1 MKRKELWEL
10 LGEVPADMIEEASIP
25 RMGNRVLWLRR
36 VLPLAAAVVLLTA
49 TAVAAGKYFGWKD
62 ILGTPT
68 KGVEENTEPLAV
80 QVDAGDITFTVTE
93 ALADERVL
101 YLLWEMQAPAAIF
114 DERSTVDGRLD
125 FGEASVDT
133 GGGYIFSAERPKE
146 KSNIL
151 CGYLVADWN
160 DAMRDSTAHLRVSGL
175 GHLERT
181 GDTFIAKVDMK
192 ALCDSAV
199 RTEDEVFTEWPLD
212 YAMMVNGGEGGYEVR
227 NTDGK
232 VVRTIDM
239 ACYTDGK
246 LYILEHYGDGYYKPG
261 YPSRGSLFDSTGNR
275 LVACDGNYGMEYS
288 LFIYDVAEEELPNLQ
303 YIQEGRWQRVPEYGA
318 EWEVNF
324 DIPQTVESVGLAAA
338 EGVTVKCSPVS
349 MEITVDR
356 LIDLSLGWAVYLKDG
371 TEVELRSRD
380 GNQTATKTEMKMIFC
395 RAIAPEEI
403 EAIYCGGVN
412 LLRQSPAAE
421 DEPAFEEIFDRY
433 YYREPFAGYRLE
445 EPVRGVTAFYS
456 RQKGTP
462 FTALQAGTVVYTAEK
477 GWNQGMGR
485 CILIRQE
492 DGLYAVYAHCEEL
505 YVQAG
510 DEVMPYTQLG
520 TTGDS
525 GNFGNGS
532 SGVFGIEFSLVR
544 EEDITLKTAR
554 DGTVTGFTV
563 GHNAYENPVLPM
575 ETVEW
580 TEDSAYIAPVKN
592 GTMTQGVIG
601 ASCPTYRLFEAPAGT
616 AAVAMRDGVVEQ
628 TPPEYKERWIG
639 LMGRQPVLIRHEDGS
654 AILYG
659 HLKNVTLKP
668 GDTVKQGEKLGECS
682 DSGDTWVAGVGVI
695 YYSASSAK

>member
-1 MKRKELWEL
+1 MKREDLWVL
-10 LGEVPADMIEEASIP
+10 LGEAPTEMIEEANAAP
-25 RMGNRVLWLRR
+25 TGKKVLWLRR
-36 VLPLAAAVVLLTA
+36 VLPLAAAVVLLSA
-49 TAVAAGKYFGWKD
+49 TALAAGKYFGWQQV
-62 ILGTPT
+62 LET
-68 KGVEENTEPLAV
+68 KPEELTESTEPLGVTVNAE
-80 QVDAGDITFTVTE
+80 DITFTVTE

-114 DERSTVDGRLD
+114 DERSTADGWLD
-125 FGEASVDT
+125 FGEASIDVS
-133 GGGYIFSAERPKE
+133 GGYIFSAERPKE

-160 DAMRDSTAHLRVSGL
+160 DAMRGSAAHLRVSGL

-199 RTEDEVFTEWPLD
+199 RKGVDLDEWISNYPQMISD
-212 YAMMVNGGEGGYEVR
+212 GEGSYEVR
-227 NTDGK
+227 NTDGE
-232 VVRTIDM
+232 VVETIDM
-239 ACYTDGK
+239 AYYEDGR
-246 LYILEHYGDGYYKPG
+246 LYVF
-261 YPSRGSLFDSTGNR
+261 SRYREDRYEPDSPHFGVLCDSTGERVDN
-275 LVACDGNYGMEYS
+275 VGGHDGSYYS
-288 LFIYDVAEEELPNLQ
+288 VYYYDVAEEELPNLQ
-303 YIQEGRWQRVPEYGA
+303 YIQPGRWQRVPEYDA
-318 EWEVNF
+318 EWEVSF
-324 DIPQTVESVGLAAA
+324 DIPQTVESVELDAA

-349 MEITVDR
+349 MEITINRPVDS
-356 LIDLSLGWAVYLKDG
+356 SLGWAVYLKDG
-371 TEVELRSRD
+371 TEVKLRSRD

-462 FTALQAGTVVYTAEK
+462 FTALQAGTVVYTADK

-492 DGLYAVYAHCEEL
+492 NGLYAVYAHCEEL

-510 DEVMPYTQLG
+510 DEVIAYTQLG

-563 GHNAYENPVLPM
+563 GRNAYDTPILPM

-580 TEDSAYIAPVKN
+580 TEDGAYIAPVKN
-592 GTMTQGVIG
+592 GTMSRGVIG

-616 AAVAMRDGVVEQ
+616 AAVAMRDGVVEKV
-628 TPPEYKERWIG
+628 PNKLKEG
-639 LMGRQPVLIRHEDGS
+639 MTGAMGRENLVLIRHEDGS
-654 AILYG
+654 VILYG

-682 DSGDTWVAGVGVI
+682 DSGNTWVAGVGVI
-695 YYSASSAK
+695 YYSAYPEK

>member
-10 LGEVPADMIEEASIP
+10 LGEVPADMIEEASVP
-25 RMGNRVLWLRR
+25 RKGNRVLWLRR
-36 VLPLAAAVVLLTA
+36 ALPLAAAVLLLCA
-49 TAVAAGKYFGWKD
+49 TAVAAGKYFGWQD
-62 ILGTPT
+62 VLNAGPEQMTDY
-68 KGVEENTEPLAV
+68 TEPLAV

-114 DERSTVDGRLD
+114 GERSTVDGRLD
-125 FGEASVDT
+125 FGEASVDA
-133 GGGYIFSAERPKE
+133 GGGVIFSAQPPKG

-160 DAMRDSTAHLRVSGL
+160 DAMRGSTAHLRVSGL

-199 RTEDEVFTEWPLD
+199 RKGVDLDEWISNYP
-212 YAMMVNGGEGGYEVR
+212 MMITDSEGSYEVR
-227 NTDGK
+227 NTDGE
-232 VVRTIDM
+232 VVQTIDM
-239 ACYTDGK
+239 AYYEDGR
-246 LYILEHYGDGYYKPG
+246 LYVF
-261 YPSRGSLFDSTGNR
+261 SRSREDCTEPDSPPHGVLCDSTGESVEN
-275 LVACDGNYGMEYS
+275 VGGSGGIIHHVIY
-288 LFIYDVAEEELPNLQ
+288 YDVAEEELPNLQ
-303 YIQEGRWQRVPEYGA
+303 FIQPGRWQRVPDYDA
-318 EWEVNF
+318 EWEVSF
-324 DIPQTVESVGLAAA
+324 DIPQTVESVGLDAA

-349 MEITVDR
+349 MEITINRPVDS
-356 LIDLSLGWAVYLKDG
+356 SLGWAVYLKDG
-371 TEVELRSRD
+371 TKVELRSID

-395 RAIAPEEI
+395 RAIAPEEV
-403 EAIYCGGVN
+403 EAVYCGGVN

-492 DGLYAVYAHCEEL
+492 DGLYAVYAHCEEI

-510 DEVMPYTQLG
+510 DEVIAYTQLG

-563 GHNAYENPVLPM
+563 GRSAYENPILPM

-580 TEDSAYIAPVKN
+580 TEDSAYIAPAKN
-592 GTMTQGVIG
+592 GTMSRGVIG
-601 ASCPTYRLFEAPAGT
+601 TSCPTYRLFEAPAGT

-668 GDTVKQGEKLGECS
+668 GDTVKQGETLGECS
-682 DSGDTWVAGVGVI
+682 DSGDTWVAGIGVI
-695 YYSASSAK
+695 YYSASTAK